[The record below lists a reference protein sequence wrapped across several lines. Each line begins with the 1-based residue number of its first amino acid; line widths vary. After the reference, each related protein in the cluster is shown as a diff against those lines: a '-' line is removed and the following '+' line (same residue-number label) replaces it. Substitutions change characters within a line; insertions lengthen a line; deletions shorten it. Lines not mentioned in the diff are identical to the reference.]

1 VITGVVHFTGGI
13 NSHFTLLYPLAILT
27 AGVVESGRLALKV
40 AVLSILLYST
50 LIVLETSGVLIY
62 RGPEPFPYAGI
73 DHVYQQL
80 MVRILIFTFFA
91 AASSYL
97 ADRCF
102 YQNHQMQRLRLVV
115 EFIFNN
121 VSIALL
127 AVGRDGKV
135 LVANTAAQELF
146 GMSGRDIQ
154 QRSFPDFFA
163 DRQVPDLED
172 DHQRGRVWKMVGQ
185 DGEVFPAAFE
195 ASLSRFPI
203 PEAGDTFVEDRECFV
218 VAIQDLTE
226 MLRLQQQARESVR
239 LKTAMDIA
247 SEVGHWIRN
256 PLTALQLAIDF
267 VNSTFAANSSSG
279 ESLSEDELAA
289 VCGMCEVI
297 AEETRQLREKMDD
310 FLRCADRDH
319 ARFLDMMAE
328 AETWAGRLA
337 TSPGEE
343 SNG

>member
-1 VITGVVHFTGGI
+1 MTGSPLQDANRLRTLVSALFRREGAGRTARALFSHILISRFLLMVLFLFAALALFGLDQVSLYAFITLAFVVNIPFTLWLRDESKRQRLGPLQFVTDVIVITGVVHFTGGI

-163 DRQVPDLED
+163 DRQVPDLAS
-172 DHQRGRVWKMVGQ
+172 GRWS
-185 DGEVFPAAFE
+185 DRTARFSRRHSRPPFPDSPSLRQATR
-195 ASLSRFPI
+195 LSRT
-203 PEAGDTFVEDRECFV
+203 G
-218 VAIQDLTE
+218 
-226 MLRLQQQARESVR
+226 SVSWSR
-239 LKTAMDIA
+239 SRT
-247 SEVGHWIRN
+247 
-256 PLTALQLAIDF
+256 
-267 VNSTFAANSSSG
+267 
-279 ESLSEDELAA
+279 
-289 VCGMCEVI
+289 
-297 AEETRQLREKMDD
+297 
-310 FLRCADRDH
+310 
-319 ARFLDMMAE
+319 
-328 AETWAGRLA
+328 
-337 TSPGEE
+337 
-343 SNG
+343 